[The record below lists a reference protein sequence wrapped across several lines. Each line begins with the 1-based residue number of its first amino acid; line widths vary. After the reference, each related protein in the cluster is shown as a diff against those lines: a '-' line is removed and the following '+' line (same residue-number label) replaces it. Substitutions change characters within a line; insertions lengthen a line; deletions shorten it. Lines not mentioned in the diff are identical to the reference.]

1 MGFLSGIVSG
11 ISKVASF
18 VGTTVSKAV
27 SGAFKVASATLS
39 SLATTGGFIG
49 SIATGANKLLGMA
62 SAFMAGSLGS
72 IVGPI
77 IGDLVIQAIGKA
89 VSWVA
94 KKIGIVKEDD
104 KVDEIG
110 YRLEEAS
117 KHEDWEKREVFGS
130 FSEYHEYLKEK
141 IPDSEID
148 QKKLKE
154 NRIGYTSLGISVLK
168 DGIGTKLG
176 LDIPIDFL
184 IEIGK
189 CKLDGSELNALL
201 NEFSAK
207 SHDLSLFRQYLKG
220 ELRGNMRRAVE
231 DSIFNA
237 LKSIY
242 PEKSDESLRV
252 QISSMREVARDDS
265 KILQNY
271 ESELESLKNKDQM
284 SQTAEDVPKVVN
296 LEKGG
301 KLS

>member
-1 MGFLSGIVSG
+1 M
-11 ISKVASF
+11 
-18 VGTTVSKAV
+18 
-27 SGAFKVASATLS
+27 
-39 SLATTGGFIG
+39 
-49 SIATGANKLLGMA
+49 
-62 SAFMAGSLGS
+62 
-72 IVGPI
+72 
-77 IGDLVIQAIGKA
+77 
-89 VSWVA
+89 
-94 KKIGIVKEDD
+94 
-104 KVDEIG
+104 
-110 YRLEEAS
+110 
-117 KHEDWEKREVFGS
+117 
-130 FSEYHEYLKEK
+130 
-141 IPDSEID
+141 
-148 QKKLKE
+148 
-154 NRIGYTSLGISVLK
+154 GISVLK